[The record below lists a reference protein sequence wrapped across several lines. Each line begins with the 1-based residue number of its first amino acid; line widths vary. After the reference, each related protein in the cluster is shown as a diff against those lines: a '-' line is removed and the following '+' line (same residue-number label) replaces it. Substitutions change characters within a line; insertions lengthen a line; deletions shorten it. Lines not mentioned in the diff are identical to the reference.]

1 MSNKKKRNEAKNQK
15 KKQAIAAHKQ
25 FFAHRAKVTRITQS
39 LNHALG
45 KFYIIGDKNHLPMTF
60 GLCELKNRLKGEDL
74 KIGLEEAMKFLLDT
88 PNTWMIAI
96 YHFFDI
102 DGIVEVIPVTC
113 TVPDFTL
120 GIACDLVP
128 ALIEETKVCILET
141 EEYKDLKDYY
151 SHHGYYINYGNDL
164 NFDKMDGDL
173 INAMFTVSKDL
184 QMTSDNIPE
193 VNGYK
198 VLDNILK
205 DPSEVTGSSESVPLC
220 SNMVELTEEMLN
232 SFILN
237 KEESVDEL
245 DELFSGIMGEELD
258 ESVAVEC
265 S

>member
-15 KKQAIAAHKQ
+15 KKQAIANHKQ
-25 FFAHRAKVTRITQS
+25 FYAHRAKVTHITQS

-60 GLCELKNRLKGEDL
+60 GLCELKNRLKGDDL

-88 PNTWMIAI
+88 PNTWVIAI
-96 YHFFDI
+96 YHFFDV

-113 TVPDFTL
+113 TVSEFTL

-128 ALIEETKVCILET
+128 ALIEESKVCILEK
-141 EEYKDLKDYY
+141 EEYKELECYY
-151 SHHGYYINYGNDL
+151 SHHAYYINYGNDL

-184 QMTSDNIPE
+184 QKTSESVPV

-220 SNMVELTEEMLN
+220 SNMVELTEEILN
-232 SFILN
+232 SFEMKYTDIDEMFSELP
-237 KEESVDEL
+237 ESDLE
-245 DELFSGIMGEELD
+245 
-258 ESVAVEC
+258 VA
-265 S
+265 

>member
-15 KKQAIAAHKQ
+15 KKQAIANHKQ
-25 FFAHRAKVTRITQS
+25 FFAHRAKVTHITQS

-60 GLCELKNRLKGEDL
+60 GVCELKNRLKGEDL

-88 PNTWMIAI
+88 PNTWVIAI

-113 TVPDFTL
+113 TVPEFTL

-128 ALIEETKVCILET
+128 ALIEETKACILEK
-141 EEYKDLKDYY
+141 EEYKDLESYY
-151 SHHGYYINYGNDL
+151 SHHAYYINYGDDL

-173 INAMFTVSKDL
+173 INAMFTVSNDL
-184 QMTSDNIPE
+184 QKTSDIVPV

-205 DPSEVTGSSESVPLC
+205 DPGEVAGGSESVPLC
-220 SNMVELTEEMLN
+220 SNMVELTEEVLN
-232 SFILN
+232 SFGMTSTDI
-237 KEESVDEL
+237 DEM
-245 DELFSGIMGEELD
+245 FSETSEGHLE
-258 ESVAVEC
+258 VA
-265 S
+265 

>member
-15 KKQAIAAHKQ
+15 KKQAIANHKQ
-25 FFAHRAKVTRITQS
+25 FFAHRAKVTHITQS

-60 GLCELKNRLKGEDL
+60 GVCELKNRLKGEDL

-88 PNTWMIAI
+88 PNTWVIAI

-102 DGIVEVIPVTC
+102 DGIVEVVPVTC
-113 TVPDFTL
+113 TVPEFTL

-128 ALIEETKVCILET
+128 ALIEETKVCILEK
-141 EEYKDLKDYY
+141 EEYKDLESYY
-151 SHHGYYINYGNDL
+151 SHHAYYINYGDDL

-184 QMTSDNIPE
+184 QMTSENVPV

-205 DPSEVTGSSESVPLC
+205 DPSEVAGSSESVTLS
-220 SNMVELTEEMLN
+220 SNMVELTEEVLN
-232 SFILN
+232 SFGKTSTDI
-237 KEESVDEL
+237 DEM
-245 DELFSGIMGEELD
+245 FSGSSECHLE
-258 ESVAVEC
+258 VA
-265 S
+265 

>member
-15 KKQAIAAHKQ
+15 KKQAIANHKQ
-25 FFAHRAKVTRITQS
+25 FFTHRAKVAHITQS

-60 GLCELKNRLKGEDL
+60 GLCDLKNRLKGEDL

-88 PNTWMIAI
+88 PNTWVIAI

-102 DGIVEVIPVTC
+102 DGIVEVVPVTC
-113 TVPDFTL
+113 TVPEFTL

-128 ALIEETKVCILET
+128 ALIEETKACILEK
-141 EEYKDLKDYY
+141 EEYKDLECYY
-151 SHHGYYINYGNDL
+151 NHHAYYINYGDDL

-184 QMTSDNIPE
+184 QMTSDTIPV

-220 SNMVELTEEMLN
+220 SNMVELTEEILN
-232 SFILN
+232 SFEMKSTDIDEMFFELP
-237 KEESVDEL
+237 ESDLE
-245 DELFSGIMGEELD
+245 
-258 ESVAVEC
+258 VA
-265 S
+265 

>member
-15 KKQAIAAHKQ
+15 KKQAIANHKQ
-25 FFAHRAKVTRITQS
+25 FYAHRAKVAHITQS
-39 LNHALG
+39 LNNALG

-60 GLCELKNRLKGEDL
+60 GLCDLKNRLKGEDL

-88 PNTWMIAI
+88 PNTWVIAI

-102 DGIVEVIPVTC
+102 DGIVEVVPVTC
-113 TVPDFTL
+113 TVPEFTL

-128 ALIEETKVCILET
+128 ALIEETKVCILEK
-141 EEYKDLKDYY
+141 EEYKDLECYY
-151 SHHGYYINYGNDL
+151 SHHAYYINYGDDL

-184 QMTSDNIPE
+184 QMTSENVPV

-220 SNMVELTEEMLN
+220 SNMVELTEEILN
-232 SFILN
+232 SL
-237 KEESVDEL
+237 EMESTDIDEMFF
-245 DELFSGIMGEELD
+245 ELP
-258 ESVAVEC
+258 ESDLEVA
-265 S
+265 

>member
-15 KKQAIAAHKQ
+15 KKQAIANHKQ
-25 FFAHRAKVTRITQS
+25 FYAHRAKVAHITQS

-60 GLCELKNRLKGEDL
+60 GLCDLKNRLKGEDL

-88 PNTWMIAI
+88 PNTWVIAI

-102 DGIVEVIPVTC
+102 DGIVEVVPVTC
-113 TVPDFTL
+113 TVPEFTL

-128 ALIEETKVCILET
+128 ALIEETKVCILEK
-141 EEYKDLKDYY
+141 EEYKDLECYY
-151 SHHGYYINYGNDL
+151 SHHAYYINYGDDL

-184 QMTSDNIPE
+184 QMTSENVPV

-220 SNMVELTEEMLN
+220 SNMVELTEEILN
-232 SFILN
+232 SFEMKSTDIDEMFFELP
-237 KEESVDEL
+237 ESDLE
-245 DELFSGIMGEELD
+245 
-258 ESVAVEC
+258 VA
-265 S
+265 

>member
-15 KKQAIAAHKQ
+15 KKQAIANHKQ
-25 FFAHRAKVTRITQS
+25 FYAHRAKVTHITQS

-60 GLCELKNRLKGEDL
+60 GLCELKNRLKGDDL

-88 PNTWMIAI
+88 PNTWVIAI

-102 DGIVEVIPVTC
+102 DGIVEVVPVTC
-113 TVPDFTL
+113 TVPEFTL

-128 ALIEETKVCILET
+128 ALIEETKVCILEK
-141 EEYKDLKDYY
+141 EEYKDLECYY
-151 SHHGYYINYGNDL
+151 SHHAYYINYGDDL

-184 QMTSDNIPE
+184 QMTSENVPV

-220 SNMVELTEEMLN
+220 SNMVELTEEIVN
-232 SFILN
+232 SFEMNSTDIDEMFSELP
-237 KEESVDEL
+237 ESDLE
-245 DELFSGIMGEELD
+245 
-258 ESVAVEC
+258 VA
-265 S
+265 

>member
-15 KKQAIAAHKQ
+15 KKQAIANHKQ
-25 FFAHRAKVTRITQS
+25 FYAHRAKVAHITQS
-39 LNHALG
+39 LNNALG

-60 GLCELKNRLKGEDL
+60 GLCDLKNRLKGEDL

-88 PNTWMIAI
+88 PNTWVIAI

-102 DGIVEVIPVTC
+102 DGIVEVVPVTC
-113 TVPDFTL
+113 TVPEFTL

-128 ALIEETKVCILET
+128 ALIEETKVCILEK
-141 EEYKDLKDYY
+141 EEYKDLECYY
-151 SHHGYYINYGNDL
+151 SHHAYYINYGDDL

-184 QMTSDNIPE
+184 QMTSENVPV

-220 SNMVELTEEMLN
+220 SNMVELTEEILN
-232 SFILN
+232 SLEMNSTDI
-237 KEESVDEL
+237 EEM
-245 DELFSGIMGEELD
+245 FS
-258 ESVAVEC
+258 ESPESNLKVA
-265 S
+265 

>member
-15 KKQAIAAHKQ
+15 KKQAIANHKQ
-25 FFAHRAKVTRITQS
+25 FYAHRAKVAHITQS
-39 LNHALG
+39 LNNALG

-60 GLCELKNRLKGEDL
+60 GLCDLKNRLKGEDL

-88 PNTWMIAI
+88 PNTWVIAI

-102 DGIVEVIPVTC
+102 DGIVEVVPVTC
-113 TVPDFTL
+113 TVPEFTL

-128 ALIEETKVCILET
+128 ALIEETKVCILEK
-141 EEYKDLKDYY
+141 EEYKDLECYY
-151 SHHGYYINYGNDL
+151 SHHAYYINYGDDL

-184 QMTSDNIPE
+184 QMTSENVPV

-220 SNMVELTEEMLN
+220 SNMVELTEEIVN
-232 SFILN
+232 SFEMTSTDIDEMFSELP
-237 KEESVDEL
+237 ESDLE
-245 DELFSGIMGEELD
+245 
-258 ESVAVEC
+258 VA
-265 S
+265 

>member
-15 KKQAIAAHKQ
+15 KKQAIANHKQ
-25 FFAHRAKVTRITQS
+25 FFTHRAKVAHITQS

-60 GLCELKNRLKGEDL
+60 GLCDLKNRLKGEDL

-88 PNTWMIAI
+88 PNTWVIAI

-102 DGIVEVIPVTC
+102 DGIVEVVPVTC
-113 TVPDFTL
+113 TVPEFTL

-128 ALIEETKVCILET
+128 ALIEETKVCILEK
-141 EEYKDLKDYY
+141 EEYKDLECYY
-151 SHHGYYINYGNDL
+151 SHHAYYINYGDDL

-184 QMTSDNIPE
+184 QMTSENVPV

-220 SNMVELTEEMLN
+220 SNMVELTEEILN
-232 SFILN
+232 SFEMKSTDIDEMFFELP
-237 KEESVDEL
+237 ESNL
-245 DELFSGIMGEELD
+245 K
-258 ESVAVEC
+258 VA
-265 S
+265 

>member
-1 MSNKKKRNEAKNQK
+1 MSNKKKRNETKNQK
-15 KKQAIAAHKQ
+15 KKQAIANHKQ
-25 FFAHRAKVTRITQS
+25 FYAHRAKVAHITQS

-60 GLCELKNRLKGEDL
+60 GLWDLKNRLKGDDL

-88 PNTWMIAI
+88 PNTWVIAI

-102 DGIVEVIPVTC
+102 DGIVEVVPVTC
-113 TVPDFTL
+113 TVPEFTL

-128 ALIEETKVCILET
+128 ALIEETKVCILEK
-141 EEYKDLKDYY
+141 EEYKDLECYY
-151 SHHGYYINYGNDL
+151 SHHAYYINYGDDL

-184 QMTSDNIPE
+184 QMTSENVPV

-220 SNMVELTEEMLN
+220 SNMVELTEEILN
-232 SFILN
+232 SFEMKSTDIDEMFFELP
-237 KEESVDEL
+237 ESDLE
-245 DELFSGIMGEELD
+245 
-258 ESVAVEC
+258 VA
-265 S
+265 

>member
-15 KKQAIAAHKQ
+15 KKQAIANHKQ
-25 FFAHRAKVTRITQS
+25 FYAHRAKVTHITQS

-60 GLCELKNRLKGEDL
+60 GLCELKVRLKGDDL

-88 PNTWMIAI
+88 PNTWVIAI
-96 YHFFDI
+96 YHFFDV

-113 TVPDFTL
+113 TVPEFTL

-128 ALIEETKVCILET
+128 ALIEETKVCILEK
-141 EEYKDLKDYY
+141 EKYKDLECYY
-151 SHHGYYINYGNDL
+151 SHHAYYINYGNDL

-184 QMTSDNIPE
+184 QMTSENTPV

-220 SNMVELTEEMLN
+220 SNMVELTEEIVN
-232 SFILN
+232 SFEMKSTDIDEMFSELL
-237 KEESVDEL
+237 ESDLE
-245 DELFSGIMGEELD
+245 
-258 ESVAVEC
+258 VA
-265 S
+265 

>member
-15 KKQAIAAHKQ
+15 KKQAIANHKQ
-25 FFAHRAKVTRITQS
+25 FFAHRAKVTHITQS

-45 KFYIIGDKNHLPMTF
+45 KFYVIGDKNHLPMTF
-60 GLCELKNRLKGEDL
+60 GLCDLKNRLKGEDL

-88 PNTWMIAI
+88 PNTWVIAI

-102 DGIVEVIPVTC
+102 DGIVEVVPVTC
-113 TVPDFTL
+113 TVPEFTL

-128 ALIEETKVCILET
+128 ALIEETKVCILEK
-141 EEYKDLKDYY
+141 EEYKDLECYY
-151 SHHGYYINYGNDL
+151 SHHAYYINYGTDL

-184 QMTSDNIPE
+184 QMTSENVPV

-220 SNMVELTEEMLN
+220 SNMVELTEEIVN
-232 SFILN
+232 SFEMTSTDIDEMFSELP
-237 KEESVDEL
+237 ESDLE
-245 DELFSGIMGEELD
+245 
-258 ESVAVEC
+258 VA
-265 S
+265 

>member
-15 KKQAIAAHKQ
+15 KKQAIANHKQ
-25 FFAHRAKVTRITQS
+25 FYAHRAKVTHITQS

-60 GLCELKNRLKGEDL
+60 GLCELKNRLKGDDL

-88 PNTWMIAI
+88 PNTWVIAI

-113 TVPDFTL
+113 TVSDFTL
-120 GIACDLVP
+120 GVTCDLVP
-128 ALIEETKVCILET
+128 ALIEETKVCILEK
-141 EEYKDLKDYY
+141 EEYKDLECYY
-151 SHHGYYINYGNDL
+151 SHHAYYINYGTDL

-184 QMTSDNIPE
+184 QMTSDTIPV

-198 VLDNILK
+198 VLDSILK

-220 SNMVELTEEMLN
+220 SNMVELTEEIVN
-232 SFILN
+232 SFEMNSTDIGEMFSELP
-237 KEESVDEL
+237 ESDLE
-245 DELFSGIMGEELD
+245 
-258 ESVAVEC
+258 VA
-265 S
+265 

>member
-15 KKQAIAAHKQ
+15 KKQAIANHKQ
-25 FFAHRAKVTRITQS
+25 FYAHRAKVTHITQS

-60 GLCELKNRLKGEDL
+60 GLCELKNRLKGDDL

-88 PNTWMIAI
+88 PNTWVIAI
-96 YHFFDI
+96 YHFFDV

-113 TVPDFTL
+113 TVPEFTL

-128 ALIEETKVCILET
+128 ALIEETKVCILEK
-141 EEYKDLKDYY
+141 EKYKDLECYY
-151 SHHGYYINYGNDL
+151 SHHAYYINYGNDL

-184 QMTSDNIPE
+184 QMTSENTPV

-220 SNMVELTEEMLN
+220 SNMVELTEEILN
-232 SFILN
+232 SFEMNSTDIAEMFSELP
-237 KEESVDEL
+237 ESDLE
-245 DELFSGIMGEELD
+245 
-258 ESVAVEC
+258 VA
-265 S
+265 

>member
-15 KKQAIAAHKQ
+15 KKQAIANHKQ
-25 FFAHRAKVTRITQS
+25 FYTHRAKVAHITQS
-39 LNHALG
+39 LNNALG

-60 GLCELKNRLKGEDL
+60 GLWDLKNRLKGDDL

-88 PNTWMIAI
+88 PNTWVIAI

-102 DGIVEVIPVTC
+102 DGIVEVVPVTC
-113 TVPDFTL
+113 TVPEFTL

-128 ALIEETKVCILET
+128 ALIEETKVCILEK
-141 EEYKDLKDYY
+141 EKYKDLECYY
-151 SHHGYYINYGNDL
+151 SHHAYYINYGDDL

-184 QMTSDNIPE
+184 QMTSENVPV

-220 SNMVELTEEMLN
+220 SNMVELTEEILN
-232 SFILN
+232 SLEMKSTDIDEMFSELP
-237 KEESVDEL
+237 ESNLE
-245 DELFSGIMGEELD
+245 
-258 ESVAVEC
+258 VA
-265 S
+265 

>member
-15 KKQAIAAHKQ
+15 KKQAIANHKQ
-25 FFAHRAKVTRITQS
+25 FYAHRAKVTHITQS

-60 GLCELKNRLKGEDL
+60 GLCELKARLKGDDL

-88 PNTWMIAI
+88 PNTWVIAI
-96 YHFFDI
+96 YHFFDV

-113 TVPDFTL
+113 TVPEFTL

-128 ALIEETKVCILET
+128 ALIEETKVCILEK
-141 EEYKDLKDYY
+141 EKYKDLECYY
-151 SHHGYYINYGNDL
+151 SHHAYYINYGNDL

-184 QMTSDNIPE
+184 QMTSESVPV

-220 SNMVELTEEMLN
+220 SNMVELTEEILN
-232 SFILN
+232 SFEMKSTDIDEMFSELP
-237 KEESVDEL
+237 ESDLE
-245 DELFSGIMGEELD
+245 
-258 ESVAVEC
+258 VA
-265 S
+265 

>member
-15 KKQAIAAHKQ
+15 KKQAIANHKQ
-25 FFAHRAKVTRITQS
+25 FFAHRAKVTHITQS

-60 GLCELKNRLKGEDL
+60 GVCELKNRLKGEDL

-88 PNTWMIAI
+88 PNTWVIAI

-128 ALIEETKVCILET
+128 ALIEETKVYILEK
-141 EEYKDLKDYY
+141 EEYKDLECYY
-151 SHHGYYINYGNDL
+151 SHHAYYINYGTDL

-184 QMTSDNIPE
+184 QMTSDTIPV

-198 VLDNILK
+198 VLDSILK

-220 SNMVELTEEMLN
+220 SNMVELTEEILN
-232 SFILN
+232 SLEMKSTDIDEMFSELP
-237 KEESVDEL
+237 ESDLE
-245 DELFSGIMGEELD
+245 
-258 ESVAVEC
+258 VA
-265 S
+265 

>member
-15 KKQAIAAHKQ
+15 KKQAIANHKQ
-25 FFAHRAKVTRITQS
+25 FYAHRAKVTHITQS

-60 GLCELKNRLKGEDL
+60 GLCELKNRLKGDDL

-88 PNTWMIAI
+88 PNTWVIAI
-96 YHFFDI
+96 YHFFDV

-113 TVPDFTL
+113 TVPEFTL

-128 ALIEETKVCILET
+128 ALIEETKVCILEK
-141 EEYKDLKDYY
+141 EKYKDLECYY
-151 SHHGYYINYGNDL
+151 SHHAYYINYGNDL

-184 QMTSDNIPE
+184 QMTSEIVPV

-220 SNMVELTEEMLN
+220 SNMVELTEEIVN
-232 SFILN
+232 SFEMKSTDIDEMFSELL
-237 KEESVDEL
+237 ESDLE
-245 DELFSGIMGEELD
+245 
-258 ESVAVEC
+258 VA
-265 S
+265 

>member
-1 MSNKKKRNEAKNQK
+1 MSNKKKRNETKNQK
-15 KKQAIAAHKQ
+15 KKQAIANHKE
-25 FFAHRAKVTRITQS
+25 FFTHRAKVAHITQS

-60 GLCELKNRLKGEDL
+60 GLCDLKNRLKGEDL

-88 PNTWMIAI
+88 PNTWVIAI

-102 DGIVEVIPVTC
+102 DGIVEVVPVTC
-113 TVPDFTL
+113 TVPEFTL

-128 ALIEETKVCILET
+128 ALIEETKVCILEK
-141 EEYKDLKDYY
+141 EEYKDLECYY
-151 SHHGYYINYGNDL
+151 SHHAYYINYGDDL

-184 QMTSDNIPE
+184 QMTSENVPM

-220 SNMVELTEEMLN
+220 SNMVVLTEEILN
-232 SFILN
+232 SFEMKSTDIDEMFFELP
-237 KEESVDEL
+237 ESDLE
-245 DELFSGIMGEELD
+245 
-258 ESVAVEC
+258 VA
-265 S
+265 

>member
-15 KKQAIAAHKQ
+15 KKQAIANHKQ
-25 FFAHRAKVTRITQS
+25 FFTHRAKVAHITQS

-60 GLCELKNRLKGEDL
+60 GLCDLKNRLKGEDL

-88 PNTWMIAI
+88 PNTWVIAI

-102 DGIVEVIPVTC
+102 DGIVEVVPVTC
-113 TVPDFTL
+113 TVPEFTL

-128 ALIEETKVCILET
+128 ALIEETKACILEK
-141 EEYKDLKDYY
+141 EEYKDLECYY
-151 SHHGYYINYGNDL
+151 SHHAYYINYGDDL

-184 QMTSDNIPE
+184 QMTSENVPV

-220 SNMVELTEEMLN
+220 SNMVELTEEILN
-232 SFILN
+232 SFEMKSTDIDEMFFELP
-237 KEESVDEL
+237 ESDLE
-245 DELFSGIMGEELD
+245 
-258 ESVAVEC
+258 VA
-265 S
+265 